1 MDNNINNNVP
11 DNNSV
16 EQPTVANMP
25 TQEPMI
31 QPANVISPEDIANT
45 LNPPQEAKPVQE
57 EPAIP
62 PEAANAT
69 PVEIPAEGVGEAIQ
83 ANTPSPEQQV
93 VVDSTV
99 TGAPAPAE
107 GEKPKKESFFKKL
120 FGKKEKN

>member
-1 MDNNINNNVP
+1 MDNNNVNNT
-11 DNNSV
+11 
-16 EQPTVANMP
+16 QPTVAEMP

-31 QPANVISPEDIANT
+31 QGANVVSPEDIANT
-45 LNPPQEAKPVQE
+45 LNPPAPAQPVEQTPE
-57 EPAIP
+57 IP

-93 VVDSTV
+93 TLDSTV
-99 TGAPAPAE
+99 TGTPGPDATAE
-107 GEKPKKESFFKKL
+107 QPKKESFFKKL